1 MLLIASRNGET
12 RTVHRSRE
20 SMPTLI
26 RLFIVLLVLA
36 GLAFAGMIALTIMV
50 NPGEKD
56 VTIKIPPRELVAPP
70 APIDVNNLPPPVN
83 VAPKDSSAESSASGA
98 PASGEPVSSAAVS
111 SAAVSEPSI
120 DTNDSEAS
128 ESGVKT
134 VDTGAE

>member
-1 MLLIASRNGET
+1 
-12 RTVHRSRE
+12 
-20 SMPTLI
+20 MPTLI

-50 NPGEKD
+50 DPGEKD
-56 VTIKIPPRELVAPP
+56 ITIKIPPRELQPP
-70 APIDVNNLPPPVN
+70 SVPLDVNNLPAPVN
-83 VAPKDSSAESSASGA
+83 VAPKDASASSAASGA
-98 PASGEPVSSAAVS
+98 PSASAAASSAA
-111 SAAVSEPSI
+111 SEPSI

>member
-1 MLLIASRNGET
+1 
-12 RTVHRSRE
+12 
-20 SMPTLI
+20 MPTLI

-50 NPGEKD
+50 DPGEKD
-56 VTIKIPPRELVAPP
+56 ITIKIPPRELVAPSQP
-70 APIDVNNLPPPVN
+70 LDVNNLPAPVN

-98 PASGEPVSSAAVS
+98 PASSAPVT
-111 SAAVSEPSI
+111 SEPSI
-120 DTNDSEAS
+120 DTSDSEAS